1 MAKIIGIDEIILKKE
16 KEEKIN
22 KIIKNIGQEKQENKE
37 INTKEYSILHDKV
50 KKIIGNNGGIY
61 KLLEDI
67 CKERTSPENN
77 EDIKKEWKFDQNKLK
92 KRIDYS
98 YAELSEQIDLI
109 RNSIKEKDEFNDIHY
124 IRNLNLTEKDIE
136 EHINNIIFHELN
148 YNSSHAQRIN
158 KKILSFYE
166 PDIVL

>member
-1 MAKIIGIDEIILKKE
+1 MTGIDEIILKKE

-22 KIIKNIGQEKQENKE
+22 KIIKNTGQEKKQEIE
-37 INTKEYSILHDKV
+37 TKEHENLHNKI
-50 KKIIGNNGGIY
+50 KKIIDNNGGIY
-61 KLLEDI
+61 KLLENI
-67 CKERTSPENN
+67 CKERMLPENN
-77 EDIKKEWKFDQNKLK
+77 ENIKNNWKFNQDKLK